1 MHEIYG
7 LGLGTALL
15 RGLALEHD
23 VLLLHTLF
31 AVAARSQFRHMAT
44 PGGFRMSVAIT
55 NSGSLGWV
63 TAVDPE
69 TQALWPPMR
78 SHPWNWPIQIAHL
91 LGAGGFDDP
100 AVDSALFV
108 LGVHR
113 RMVGRRCGKQFRRSA
128 KKTERP
134 AVKMHRRCR

>member
-23 VLLLHTLF
+23 VLLLDTLF
-31 AVAARSQFRHMAT
+31 AVAARSQFRHMVT

-55 NSGSLGWV
+55 NSGSLRWV

-69 TQALWPPMR
+69 TQALWPPM
-78 SHPWNWPIQIAHL
+78 PKPFMELA
-91 LGAGGFDDP
+91 DP
-100 AVDSALFV
+100 NCPPFGSWWI
-108 LGVHR
+108 
-113 RMVGRRCGKQFRRSA
+113 RRS
-128 KKTERP
+128 
-134 AVKMHRRCR
+134 RR